1 MMIIGQHWVGWTSAN
16 REPTKRADSR
26 SAFSIPE
33 ASLEGIATLAITIM
47 CSGQN
52 RCGTNAEE
60 WIRGPVD
67 DVRAFSVHSR
77 RRLPC

>member
-1 MMIIGQHWVGWTSAN
+1 MAGRLPTENQPSEQTVGRPAL
-16 REPTKRADSR
+16 
-26 SAFSIPE
+26 SIPE

-52 RCGTNAEE
+52 RCGTAATAARVAEE

-67 DVRAFSVHSR
+67 DVRAFSVLSLATYFLR
-77 RRLPC
+77 